1 MNKKFMNDFLK
12 QEEDSYFLAP
22 TFEDKVNNYL
32 KSIKK

>member
-12 QEEDSYFLAP
+12 QEEAS